1 MDMRN
6 PDFDPQSFDGIISM
20 ASLVHVLPDEIP
32 QVLRNYRSLLR
43 PGGRLV
49 VWNSDSTMVDHYDVP
64 DWGNASSRYL
74 RMWCHD
80 RMYFRNAMAE
90 AGFDQVRLMQVE
102 SDYYA
107 DMKRMQ
113 ENQVSLY
120 VAVGQIE

>member
-1 MDMRN
+1 M
-6 PDFDPQSFDGIISM
+6 
-20 ASLVHVLPDEIP
+20 LL
-32 QVLRNYRSLLR
+32 LRLLR

-49 VWNSDSTMVDHYDVP
+49 VWNSDSTMVGHYDVP

-80 RMYFRNAMAE
+80 RVMMKKVME
-90 AGFDQVRLMQVE
+90 DAGFGQVRLMQID

-107 DMKRMQ
+107 DMKRIR

-120 VAVGQIE
+120 VAVGQAGKASSPTEK